1 MIRFIARHITRP
13 LSVLLSIYMI
23 NLSMDAADQEGRFDP
38 SVNEIESIVEFVYE
52 IVLDQTNF
60 FPEQDEPDP
69 ENKTCLLHL
78 YPMVCADSF
87 QLRDPFGFPIDI
99 KGNWPRINYTD
110 PFLSITLPPP
120 RS

>member
-1 MIRFIARHITRP
+1 
-13 LSVLLSIYMI
+13 MI

-38 SVNEIESIVEFVYE
+38 SVNEIESILEFVYE
-52 IVLDQTNF
+52 IVLDQPGF

-78 YPMVCADSF
+78 DHMVSSDSF
-87 QLRDPFGFPIDI
+87 QLTEPFGFPIDL
-99 KGNWPRINYTD
+99 KSNMAMVAYTD
-110 PFLSITLPPP
+110 PILSIIPPPP